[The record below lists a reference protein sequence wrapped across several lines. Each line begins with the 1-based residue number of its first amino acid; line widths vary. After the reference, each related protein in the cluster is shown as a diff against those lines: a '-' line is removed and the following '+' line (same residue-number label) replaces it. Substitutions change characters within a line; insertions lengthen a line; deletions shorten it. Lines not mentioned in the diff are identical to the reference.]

1 MRLIRAAGGVV
12 WRPADSVA
20 RPGRAG
26 AVEIAVVHR
35 DRYDDWSLPKG
46 KLEKGEHALAAAVR
60 EVREEIGVTGVPQVR
75 LPSTHYLTGEPDA
88 EKTVDFW
95 SMREHEATTFVSN
108 HEVDELRW
116 LAPTEAAHLLTYA
129 HDRGVVA
136 AFTALP
142 MVTGIAILVRHASA
156 GSRTDWAAVPAN
168 GPDDH
173 RPLDETGVA
182 QAKELAPLLSLIRP
196 ERVYSAPLTRCVDTV
211 APVGLPVV
219 PDALFSEIFAAPAE
233 SVADRIRSLVAEHE
247 RVAISS
253 QGGVI
258 PGAVAALQA
267 ARANALQTFR
277 TPKGTGW
284 LLSFAGRD
292 LIAADPLVP

>member
-12 WRPADSVA
+12 WRPADSVDA
-20 RPGRAG
+20 RTRAG

-46 KLEKGEHALAAAVR
+46 KLEKGEHALAAAIR
-60 EVREEIGVTGVPQVR
+60 EVREEIGVTGIPQVR
-75 LPSTHYLTGEPDA
+75 LPSTHYLTGEPDT
-88 EKTVDFW
+88 EKTVEFW
-95 SMREHEATTFVSN
+95 SMRQHAAATFVSN
-108 HEVDELRW
+108 KEVSELRW
-116 LAPTEAAHLLTYA
+116 LVPTEAMHLLTYA

-136 AFTALP
+136 AFAALP

-156 GSRTDWAAVPAN
+156 GSRTDWAAAPAN
-168 GPDDH
+168 GPDED

-182 QAKELAPLLSLIRP
+182 QAKELAPLLSLIKP
-196 ERVYSAPLTRCVDTV
+196 ERVYSAPLMRCIDTV

-219 PDALFSEIFAAPAE
+219 PDALFSEVLAASAE
-233 SVADRIRSLVAEHE
+233 SVADRIRSLVAEHG
-247 RVAISS
+247 RVLISS

-258 PGAVAALQA
+258 PGAVSALQPA
-267 ARANALQTFR
+267 GGNALQTYR

-292 LIAADPLVP
+292 FVAADPLQP